1 MADTK
6 SIAAIQVGVDQTL
19 TYPGKSILQK
29 WEVFCQVLS
38 SCVVCTPSQR
48 WSQFATVQRS
58 DAASSPI
65 PASAFIFSSRVAAAV
80 IVSAIARRLSRFP
93 PDPKPRLSVATHFP
107 SGLW

>member
-48 WSQFATVQRS
+48 WSQFRRVDFCFGLCRS
-58 DAASSPI
+58 LVCRITTNTLVTFSPI
-65 PASAFIFSSRVAAAV
+65 SR
-80 IVSAIARRLSRFP
+80 
-93 PDPKPRLSVATHFP
+93 
-107 SGLW
+107 